1 MGPLALL
8 IHVDAL
14 LSIWMGNWS
23 SEWNGSRSHAA
34 ELFSLDCL
42 EDIDILIVL
51 IIKEVWLSGSK
62 IDLST

>member
-23 SEWNGSRSHAA
+23 SEWNGSCSHAA
-34 ELFSLDCL
+34 ELFSLGCL

>member
-34 ELFSLDCL
+34 ELFSLGCL
-42 EDIDILIVL
+42 EDIDTLIVL
-51 IIKEVWLSGSK
+51 IIKEVWLSDSK